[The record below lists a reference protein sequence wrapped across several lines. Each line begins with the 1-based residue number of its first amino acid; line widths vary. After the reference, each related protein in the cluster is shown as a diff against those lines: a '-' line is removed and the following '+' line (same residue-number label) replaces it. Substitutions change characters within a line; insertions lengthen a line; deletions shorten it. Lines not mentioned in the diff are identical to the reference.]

1 MSDKDQFETALAS
14 GHAQM
19 SHANPELI
27 SITFQWPMRVGEEFV
42 AKTSSERM
50 APGERKRRDDWEY
63 NPRSR

>member
-14 GHAQM
+14 HAQM
-19 SHANPELI
+19 SPANRELI

-50 APGERKRRDDWEY
+50 APGEGK
-63 NPRSR
+63 